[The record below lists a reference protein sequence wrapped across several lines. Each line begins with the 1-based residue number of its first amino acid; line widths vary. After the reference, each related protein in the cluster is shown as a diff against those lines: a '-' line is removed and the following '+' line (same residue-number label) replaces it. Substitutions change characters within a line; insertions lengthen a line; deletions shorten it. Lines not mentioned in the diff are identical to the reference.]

1 MKEIW
6 KQGKQSD
13 CIVSNVKKNLLDDN
27 KGHNDTEYYGGY
39 LVCESIAVQE
49 HKDLI
54 ASAPEM
60 KEMLNHFVNAIQ
72 GGIEQCEGSVITGYS
87 QTFGIA
93 MLTEAKRI
101 IGRND

>member
-6 KQGKQSD
+6 KKGKQSD

-27 KGHNDTEYYGGY
+27 KGHNDTGYYGGY

-60 KEMLNHFVNAIQ
+60 K
-72 GGIEQCEGSVITGYS
+72 
-87 QTFGIA
+87 A
-93 MLTEAKRI
+93 MLKMFIGAIEGGAPDEQGCYTQRFGKAMLDEAKRI
-101 IGRND
+101 INYND